1 MHVFSVRRWFDGKP
15 ESSGGDGM
23 HFRILTTTVENRM
36 NDGRNKQ
43 EKMPSLR

>member
-1 MHVFSVRRWFDGKP
+1 MHVFSVCRWFDGKP

-23 HFRILTTTVENRM
+23 YFRILTMTVEDRM
-36 NDGRNKQ
+36 NGGSNKQ